1 MSIFAV
7 LSSPPEEPEYI
18 GQDNGIALSSDS
30 EDDDDDFDIEA
41 TGPSDQ
47 KGKTKAIAK
56 FSSDDE
62 YDSHFSETEPL
73 SRGREL

>member
-30 EDDDDDFDIEA
+30 EDDDLDIEA

>member
-1 MSIFAV
+1 VSIFAV
-7 LSSPPEEPEYI
+7 LSSPPEEPEYL

-30 EDDDDDFDIEA
+30 EDDDLDIEA